1 MTPEQF
7 LQQTQHIERE
17 MARAKSMSVD
27 VGLIDS
33 KVGGKIYG
41 GGKTILEI
49 GAIHEYGLGDVP
61 ERSFLRVPFLM
72 KQSEITARINKEWER
87 VSAGKSDA
95 ETALGRIGALGT
107 NISKGAF
114 TSMGYGTWQPIKPAT
129 AKAKKSSQTLIDTG
143 TLRNSITWQVN
154 Q

>member
-1 MTPEQF
+1 MTPDQF
-7 LQQTQHIERE
+7 LEQTKRIEQE
-17 MARAKSMSVD
+17 MARALKMSVD
-27 VGLIDS
+27 VGLINS

-61 ERSFLRVPFLM
+61 ERSFLRTPFLM
-72 KQSEITARINKEWER
+72 RQGEITARIGKEWER

-107 NISKGAF
+107 NICKGAF
-114 TSMGYGTWQPIKPAT
+114 TSQGYGTWQPIKPAT
-129 AKAKKSSQTLIDTG
+129 IKAKGSSKTLIDTG